1 MLACCRATPGHP
13 LHALSRPL
21 LLQVAPFD
29 VLVADERLPA
39 EEVAATRAAMEY
51 WKLEHAYA
59 MLPYSTVIFESVP
72 EDSRPRMPEHRK
84 RGPSA

>member
-1 MLACCRATPGHP
+1 MLQPVHCCPPAHP
-13 LHALSRPL
+13 AS
-21 LLQVAPFD
+21 QVAPFD

-59 MLPYSTVIFESVP
+59 MLPRSTVIFESVP

-84 RGPSA
+84 RGRSG